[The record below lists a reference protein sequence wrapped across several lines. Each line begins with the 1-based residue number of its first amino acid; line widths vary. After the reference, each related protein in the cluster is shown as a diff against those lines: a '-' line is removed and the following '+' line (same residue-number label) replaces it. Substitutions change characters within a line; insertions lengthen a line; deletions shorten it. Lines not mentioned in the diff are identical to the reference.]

1 MAVARSGGNLW
12 PAFANGILDALPPKA
27 KIVDA
32 DEWGYYHPE
41 KEYFDKMVRL
51 RKVQCLGLVAPE
63 NREKYKM
70 QTSMGFGLYTDMYI
84 NPKMDKSG
92 KPVAFYRPPTDGSRL
107 KTFAPLLQA
116 ATDAADEYVWFWN
129 EKVQWIKWNPPPA
142 EKGVVTEFTLDD
154 LLPGLR
160 DLCDATRGVEG
171 FALRR
176 EKELAAKG
184 LLTELARPV
193 LSNDCCVATVTG
205 LKTGDYYVFKADV
218 KGEAKATVYPFLG
231 EKTLD
236 WWDEMGKIYSIEFSP
251 AGKDGFRRAEA
262 LVRIPEG
269 VDRYD
274 FKVVSMPP
282 PGGKLE
288 IGKMSIKRLFWF
300 EPD

>member
-1 MAVARSGGNLW
+1 
-12 PAFANGILDALPPKA
+12 
-27 KIVDA
+27 
-32 DEWGYYHPE
+32 
-41 KEYFDKMVRL
+41 
-51 RKVQCLGLVAPE
+51 
-63 NREKYKM
+63 M

-84 NPKMDKSG
+84 NPKMDKNG

-129 EKVQWIKWNPPPA
+129 EKVQWVKWNPPPT
-142 EKGVVTEFTLDD
+142 EKGVVTEFALDD

-176 EKELAAKG
+176 EKKLAAKG
-184 LLTELARPV
+184 LLTELAKSV
-193 LSNDCCVATVTG
+193 FSNDCCTATVTG

-231 EKTLD
+231 DKTLD

-251 AGKDGFRRAEA
+251 ADKDGWRHAEA

-282 PGGKLE
+282 PGRKLE
-288 IGKMSIKRLFWF
+288 LRSMSIKRIFWF
-300 EPD
+300 EPDGIDPAERLTARGAGR